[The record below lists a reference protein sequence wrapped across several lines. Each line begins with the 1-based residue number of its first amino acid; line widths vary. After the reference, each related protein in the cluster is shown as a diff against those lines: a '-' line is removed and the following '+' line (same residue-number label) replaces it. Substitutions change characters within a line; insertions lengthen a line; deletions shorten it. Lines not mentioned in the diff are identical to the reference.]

1 MHIQFKFIKFVIQK
15 YKLRSSFFVLTIVL
29 AAFLE
34 LSLVS
39 FIYFLTSILL
49 GNNEVGLNI
58 LGFEIKLD
66 SFNIWFIVIASLAT
80 VVRIAII
87 IFQANNIAVISTGV
101 VKLIYSKIIWMPL
114 T

>member
-1 MHIQFKFIKFVIQK
+1 
-15 YKLRSSFFVLTIVL
+15 VL

-80 VVRIAII
+80 VV
-87 IFQANNIAVISTGV
+87 
-101 VKLIYSKIIWMPL
+101 
-114 T
+114 